1 MSYIFA
7 TNVVQNEIYS
17 LTNFFRNIPASQILF
32 NVELI
37 QRLLDLTASL
47 MSPIEVRTQAI
58 TCLALYCKFHEGTA
72 LYLINQQGVIE
83 LFWSMV
89 VENDTTGILDRIS
102 WFFAVIAAVQ
112 IPKIIVSV
120 HFTQIVIIFL

>member
-1 MSYIFA
+1 MA
-7 TNVVQNEIYS
+7 
-17 LTNFFRNIPASQILF
+17 
-32 NVELI
+32 
-37 QRLLDLTASL
+37 
-47 MSPIEVRTQAI
+47 PIEVKTQAI

-89 VENDTTGILDRIS
+89 VENDTTGLLDRIS

-120 HFTQIVIIFL
+120 HFSQIVILFMKKLIVSFFYWFFEII